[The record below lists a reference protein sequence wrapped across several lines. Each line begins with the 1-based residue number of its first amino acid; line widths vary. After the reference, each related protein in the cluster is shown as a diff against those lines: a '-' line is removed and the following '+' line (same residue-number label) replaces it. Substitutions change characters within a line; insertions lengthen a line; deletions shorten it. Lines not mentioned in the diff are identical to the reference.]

1 MIVFVVVTPAP
12 FPTLLPGQSAVAS
25 KWECDT
31 TAVSNSCSVTEW
43 QVNPANTPLVI
54 ANPLPVKEVSPVIN
68 SGRAENVLLPT
79 IQESTD
85 RTAQA
90 LVGGMAL
97 VLFSLGFIVAI
108 KFRGNRR

>member
-12 FPTLLPGQSAVAS
+12 FPTLLPGESAVAS

-31 TAVSNSCSVTEW
+31 TAVSNSCAVTEW
-43 QVNPANTPLVI
+43 KVNPANTPLVI
-54 ANPLPVKEVSPVIN
+54 ANPLPVREVSPVVS
-68 SGRAENVLLPT
+68 SGTAGNASLPT

-90 LVGGMAL
+90 LVGGLAL
-97 VLFSLGFIVAI
+97 ILFSLGFIVAM
-108 KFRGNRR
+108 KFRGNKR